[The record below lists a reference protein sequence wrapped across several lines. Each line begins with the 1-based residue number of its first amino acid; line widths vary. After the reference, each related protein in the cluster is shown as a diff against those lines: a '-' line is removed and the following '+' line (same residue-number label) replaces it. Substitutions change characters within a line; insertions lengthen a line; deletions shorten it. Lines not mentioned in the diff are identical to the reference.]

1 MINIF
6 HDTELMYLWYMCSFT
21 NSRIATSSLGVKYW
35 NSISKRNLNLVVN
48 PLSPSILVQILKTA
62 FHTIIIK

>member
-6 HDTELMYLWYMCSFT
+6 HDTELMYLSYMCSFT

-48 PLSPSILVQILKTA
+48 PFSPSI
-62 FHTIIIK
+62 H

>member
-6 HDTELMYLWYMCSFT
+6 HDTELMYLSYMCSFT

-35 NSISKRNLNLVVN
+35 NAISKRNLNLVVN
-48 PLSPSILVQILKTA
+48 PFSPST
-62 FHTIIIK
+62 H